1 MIVIICAKYRKN
13 PSRTEDA
20 TERTPFS
27 KSRPNEYRSR
37 SRVII
42 CDMPSHAIDH
52 LYQIW
57 KESILNCRCYRED
70 TGCGTDGRTDRQTD
84 GRTDGLKPIYPPRT
98 SLCGGI
104 IIINLL
110 RPIDDAN
117 EPDKAK
123 LFIGNT
129 ETCYRCY
136 LHLYRCVFAQHVMS
150 ISCAFAS

>member
-1 MIVIICAKYRKN
+1 MLQRGHGM
-13 PSRTEDA
+13 RDG
-20 TERTPFS
+20 
-27 KSRPNEYRSR
+27 
-37 SRVII
+37 
-42 CDMPSHAIDH
+42 
-52 LYQIW
+52 W
-57 KESILNCRCYRED
+57 
-70 TGCGTDGRTDRQTD
+70 TDGQTD
-84 GRTDGLKPIYPPRT
+84 GRTGWNQYTPQQLRYV
-98 SLCGGI
+98 GGI

-150 ISCAFAS
+150 ISCVFAS